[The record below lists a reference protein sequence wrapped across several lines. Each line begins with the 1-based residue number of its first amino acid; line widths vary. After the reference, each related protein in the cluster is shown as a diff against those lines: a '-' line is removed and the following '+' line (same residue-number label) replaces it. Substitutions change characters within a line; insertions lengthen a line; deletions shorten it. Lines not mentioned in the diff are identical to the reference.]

1 MAAELVAAV
10 VIGLLA
16 VGYLL
21 APLIWPPAAPAR
33 APMGYAEFEETPRG
47 QALLAIKEIE
57 FDRATGKL
65 SQHDYEELKLRY
77 TARAVALLEAETAA
91 APTPGAAAVPASR
104 VPTCPTC
111 GPRPEPDALIC
122 SSCGRDLPAVVACAS
137 CGNRLPAG
145 ARFCDTCGSGVA

>member
-10 VIGLLA
+10 VIGLLV

-21 APLIWPPAAPAR
+21 APLIWPPAAPER
-33 APMGYAEFEETPRG
+33 APMSYIEFEETPRG

-65 SQHDYEELKLRY
+65 SENDYDELRLRY

-91 APTPGAAAVPASR
+91 ASPSAESALPGSR
-104 VPTCPTC
+104 VAACPAC

-122 SSCGRDLPAVVACAS
+122 SSCGRNLPDVVACGA
-137 CGNRLPAG
+137 CGNRVPAG
-145 ARFCDTCGSGVA
+145 ARFCDACGTGI